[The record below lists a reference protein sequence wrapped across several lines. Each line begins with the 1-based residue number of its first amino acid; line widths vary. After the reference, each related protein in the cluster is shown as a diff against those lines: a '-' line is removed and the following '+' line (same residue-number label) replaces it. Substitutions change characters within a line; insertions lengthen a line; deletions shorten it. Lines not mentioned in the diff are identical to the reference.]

1 LDAAGGGPLMI
12 NLVKERSTVMAYTK
26 KRTKK
31 ITRFKRRPDV
41 AKAQRPEGTSPLNV
55 ALASFA
61 LLGLATAILTT

>member
-1 LDAAGGGPLMI
+1 
-12 NLVKERSTVMAYTK
+12 MAYTK